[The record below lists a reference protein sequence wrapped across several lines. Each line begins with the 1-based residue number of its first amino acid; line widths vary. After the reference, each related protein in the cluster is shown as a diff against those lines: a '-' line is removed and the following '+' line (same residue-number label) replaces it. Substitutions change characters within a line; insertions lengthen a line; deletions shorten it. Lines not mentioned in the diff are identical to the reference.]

1 MAPRLKVFTW
11 SDGFHA
17 FTVAATSR
25 PKALAAWGS
34 GQDLFATGLA
44 RELDSGPDFEAAL
57 ASPGEVVQR
66 GLAIDV
72 DRISKAPKAKPGKV
86 PSKAKRDRIARLE
99 QALEAADADRQA
111 LEKDLDERRAALEAE
126 SKAAD
131 AAYEARRSKLL
142 KSLKAA
148 RG

>member
-11 SDGFHA
+11 ADGFHA

-44 RELDSGPDFEAAL
+44 RELESGPDFEAAL

-66 GLAIDV
+66 GLAIDI
-72 DRISKAPKAKPGKV
+72 DKISKAPKAKPSRG
-86 PSKAKRDRIARLE
+86 PSKAKRDKIARLK
-99 QALEAADADRQA
+99 QALEAADVDHRATVR
-111 LEKDLDERRAALEAE
+111 DLNDRRAALEAQL
-126 SKAAD
+126 KAAD

-142 KSLKAA
+142 KSLEAA